1 LDAFIDIAPMP
12 QPKESDTRLVKPEER
27 ILQDLF
33 SKSTRIWIRNTETV
47 GFVKIVSGTFKR
59 NENYLLVREGKK
71 MKFSSPNAFF
81 ADKKEVVDESFPG
94 DIVGLHDTGSFRIG
108 DTLTAGEKLNF
119 KGIPS
124 FSPEHFRYINNNDPL
139 KLNNWQKVLIS

>member
-1 LDAFIDIAPMP
+1 MD
-12 QPKESDTRLVKPEER
+12 PKHRDRLA
-27 ILQDLF
+27 
-33 SKSTRIWIRNTETV
+33 
-47 GFVKIVSGTFKR
+47 FVKIVSGTFKR

-108 DTLTAGEKLNF
+108 DTLTAGEK
-119 KGIPS
+119 
-124 FSPEHFRYINNNDPL
+124 FSL
-139 KLNNWQKVLIS
+139 KEFLVFHQNISVILTMMIL

>member
-1 LDAFIDIAPMP
+1 MFFGSALNNFGVRELLDAFVEIAPMP
-12 QPKESDTRLVKPEER
+12 QPKESDLRLVKPEEKNFTGFVFKIHANMDPKHR
-27 ILQDLF
+27 DRLA
-33 SKSTRIWIRNTETV
+33 
-47 GFVKIVSGTFKR
+47 FVKIVSGTFKR

-108 DTLTAGEKLNF
+108 DTLTAGEKLQF

-124 FSPEHFRYINNNDPL
+124 F
-139 KLNNWQKVLIS
+139 